1 MNLLVDIGNSRVKWA
16 YSDGAQLH
24 EFGAHEHRGAGDFA
38 YIAHSGADAPTRVV
52 AVSTVPMLA
61 SAFTQALRARW
72 GVDVEWIA
80 AQAAG
85 FGIVNRYTEP
95 ARLGADRWALLV
107 GARRHVAGAV
117 CAIDCGTA
125 LTFNV
130 LDADGHFLG
139 GAIMPG
145 LSSQLAC
152 LQARTAGVQ
161 VGAGRAHD
169 VLARNTEDA
178 VAAGIAVGSAGAVA
192 RIVGDYRARVDTAL
206 RVLVTGGD
214 AARLQDHLDIEA
226 ESVPDL
232 VLRGLAYIAANAPS
246 AAPRAND
253 WA

>member
-24 EFGAHEHRGAGDFA
+24 ELGAHEHRGAGDFA
-38 YIAHSGADAPTRVV
+38 YIARDRADIPARVV
-52 AVSTVPMLA
+52 AVSTVPALA
-61 SAFTQALRARW
+61 RAFMQALQTRW
-72 GVDVEWIA
+72 GVEPEWVQ

-85 FGIVNRYTEP
+85 FGIINRYTEP

-130 LDADGHFLG
+130 LDADGNFLG

-145 LSSQLAC
+145 LTSQLAC

-161 VGAGRAHD
+161 VRGGRAHD

-178 VAAGIAVGSAGAVA
+178 VAAGIAIGSAGAVA
-192 RIVGDYRARVDTAL
+192 RIVGEYRARVGTAL
-206 RVLVTGGD
+206 RVLLTGGD

-226 ESVPDL
+226 EPVPDL
-232 VLRGLAYIAANAPS
+232 VLRGLAYIAASTPS
-246 AAPRAND
+246 LAH
-253 WA
+253 